1 MRTDLELAR
10 GSGGAV
16 VRSAVGG
23 CRDVLTWRSSPR
35 LEIIWAELDVT
46 CRGLESPKP
55 GLYVYG
61 MQPFSREAMRP
72 SN

>member
-1 MRTDLELAR
+1 MRIDLELAR

-46 CRGLESPKP
+46 CRGLESVGWATQKKKDKT
-55 GLYVYG
+55 LW
-61 MQPFSREAMRP
+61 R
-72 SN
+72 